1 MASGKLKQSKF
12 HDVGLPDAK
21 SSDCSCQFSYFGL
34 SIPLYNDDEFI
45 ESTISEVRKTSD
57 GDDSA
62 GDGSA
67 ADDTYCNLFLVNE
80 CQPIL
85 MFFLLSR

>member
-21 SSDCSCQFSYFGL
+21 SFICSCQFSYFGL
-34 SIPLYNDDEFI
+34 PIPLYSDDEFI
-45 ESTISEVRKTSD
+45 ESTILEFRKTSD

-62 GDGSA
+62 EDGSA

-80 CQPIL
+80 CHPIL
-85 MFFLLSR
+85 MFLLSR